1 MGEIALNMPSY
12 EEKYYKEQFKFIVRN
27 SKLSSVDVGNLLK
40 DNYTNLNKLKGS
52 KQLSCLFPNCSN
64 IGVQSSH
71 LFSEGFL
78 KIISEKGTVYAKSN
92 FPNISKDNLSHTV
105 EKLGVSKA
113 MTFPGFCKKCEQK
126 FTFEKNK
133 AFNTSND
140 YFLQLF
146 RTICYE
152 KRIIEIEIAN
162 NEKTN
167 ERLNQKSADRANL
180 IFSSLDL
187 KFTSIVGSN
196 DVELFFKHRNNQLYK
211 NLKRINTIYNRFV
224 NAFNSKVSLT
234 VFTINIPAIVPFF
247 AGYVGDLSV
256 KKNQQRKV
264 AKVVLNLHPTAPS
277 KTEFFLVD
285 FNNVLNSRFFSPFK
299 QKDFFNFFADII
311 DLSDNWVVNKAYWD
325 TTLTEGTKKKLLRIK
340 PLF

>member
-1 MGEIALNMPSY
+1 MPSY
-12 EEKYYKEQFKFIVRN
+12 EEKYYRELLKFIVRS

-40 DNYTNLNKLKGS
+40 DNYINLNKLKGS
-52 KQLSCLFPNCSN
+52 KQISCLFPNCSN
-64 IGVQSSH
+64 IGVESSH
-71 LFSEGFL
+71 LFSAGFL
-78 KIISEKGTVYAKSN
+78 KIISENGTVYAKSY
-92 FPNISKDNLSHTV
+92 FPHIQKDNLSHTI

-167 ERLNQKSADRANL
+167 ERLNQKFSDRANL

-196 DVELFFKHRNNQLYK
+196 DIELFFKHKNNQLRK
-211 NLKRINTIYNRFV
+211 KLKRINTIYNRFV
-224 NAFNSKVSLT
+224 NAFNSKISLT

-247 AGYVGDLSV
+247 AGYVGDLLV
-256 KKNQQRKV
+256 KKNQQQKV
-264 AKVVLNLHPTAPS
+264 AKVVLNLHPTTSS
-277 KTEFFLVD
+277 KTELFLVD
-285 FNNVLNSRFFSPFK
+285 FNNVLNSKFFSAFK
-299 QKDFFNFFADII
+299 QKDFLNFFAAII
-311 DLSDNWVVNKAYWD
+311 DLSDNWVVNKTYWD
-325 TTLTEGTKKKLLRIK
+325 TMLTEDSKKEVLKIK
-340 PLF
+340 SLK